1 MTLVPSVIET
11 RGLTKHFGAVR
22 AVRGLD
28 LTVEQGEVFGYLGPN
43 GAGKSTTIRMLLD
56 FIRPTAGEAHVF
68 GLDAQRQGLE
78 VRRRVGYL
86 SGELALYG
94 SMTGEQMLRYATHL
108 RGTDRV
114 DRAYMASLV
123 ERFDADTSVPLHTLS
138 RGNRQKIGIVFAFMH
153 KPDLLILDEPSSGLD
168 PLMQQEFYRLL
179 RETTAEG
186 RTVFM
191 SSHILPEV
199 EQSADRV
206 GIIRRGEL
214 VAVEDTAELKHRSVR
229 RLEVRF
235 ASPPGGEGVARIARV
250 AGVSEVAVEGGVLRC
265 RHEGAMGAIVKEL
278 ANHEVD
284 ELITHEPGL
293 EEVFLHFYEDQGPSE
308 GHDAA

>member
-1 MTLVPSVIET
+1 MTSAIET
-11 RGLTKHFGAVR
+11 KGLTKHFGAVR
-22 AVRGLD
+22 AVQGLD
-28 LTVEQGEVFGYLGPN
+28 LSVEQGEVFGYLGPN

-56 FIRPTAGEAHVF
+56 FIRPTSGEARVF

-78 VRRRVGYL
+78 VRRRVGFL

-94 SMTGEQMLRYATHL
+94 AMTGDQLLQYTARL
-108 RGTDRV
+108 RGAGRIDP
-114 DRAYMASLV
+114 AYAASLV
-123 ERFDADTSVPLHTLS
+123 ERFDADTSAPLRTLS
-138 RGNRQKIGIVFAFMH
+138 RGNRQKIGIVYAFMH

-214 VAVEDTAELKHRSVR
+214 VAVEHTAQLKRRSVR
-229 RLEVRF
+229 RIEVRF
-235 ASPPGGEGVARIARV
+235 GSAPHDEAVARIARV
-250 AGVSEVAVEGGVLRC
+250 AGVSEVALAAGVLRC
-265 RHEGAMGAIVKEL
+265 RHEGAMDALVKEL
-278 ANHEVD
+278 ATHEVLD
-284 ELITHEPGL
+284 LITHEPGL
-293 EEVFLHFYEDQGPSE
+293 EEAFLHFYEAQESPDR
-308 GHDAA
+308 HDAA

>member
-1 MTLVPSVIET
+1 MASIIEMK
-11 RGLTKHFGAVR
+11 GLTKHFGAVR
-22 AVRGLD
+22 AVRGLE

-56 FIRPTAGEAHVF
+56 FIRPTSGEARVF
-68 GLDAQRQGLE
+68 GLDAQRKGLE
-78 VRRRVGYL
+78 VRRRVGFL
-86 SGELALYG
+86 SGELSLYG
-94 SMTGEQMLRYATHL
+94 SMTGAQLLCYAAHL
-108 RGTDRV
+108 RGMDRV
-114 DRAYMASLV
+114 EPAYTASLV
-123 ERFDADTSVPLHTLS
+123 ERFDADTSVPLRTLS
-138 RGNRQKIGIVFAFMH
+138 RGNRQKIGIVYAFMH

-214 VAVEDTAELKHRSVR
+214 VTVEDTAQLKHRSVR
-229 RLEVRF
+229 RIEVRF
-235 ASPPGGEGVARIARV
+235 GSPPSEEAVGRIARV
-250 AGVSEVAVEGGVLRC
+250 AGVSEVALADGVLRC
-265 RHEGAMGAIVKEL
+265 RHEGAMDTVVKEL
-278 ANHEVD
+278 ATHEVVD
-284 ELITHEPGL
+284 LVTHEPGL
-293 EEVFLHFYEDQGPSE
+293 EEVFLDFYEDKEPPD